1 MRANLALR
9 PCGALP
15 HVTRHSA
22 SRHGAIRWRSGLP
35 LLAALLVG
43 CGSGVPDNSYQPPP
57 PPEVTVAKPLQQT
70 VTLFIEENGE
80 TEAVERAE
88 VRARVRGFL
97 EEIKFEPGQKVEKD
111 DVLYV
116 IQRNEYQAALNSAK
130 AALAAAEAAVQVSQA
145 QIGVVEVEVTRA
157 EFDFKRFKSLLE
169 KEAATQAQYDE
180 ALAARDAAV
189 ATHEAAKANALAA
202 QADRDKAA
210 ANLEQAQL
218 DFDYTL
224 VKSPISGRITKTE
237 IKLGNLVDDGSLMAT
252 VVDRDRIFANFNV
265 SDRAVLRL
273 QQAAREQAGGD
284 KPDEDYRT
292 MTAALRREI
301 DDGFPFEGR
310 LDYIDQEGVD
320 QATGTFALRAGF
332 DNPDDMI
339 LPGLFVRIRVP
350 IGQLDNALLIPERGL
365 AKDQRGPY
373 VLIVDA
379 DNKVGRRSVT
389 IGQTYENMVVIQE
402 GIGPD
407 DRVLL
412 DGGQRARPGS
422 VVTPVD
428 NPLSALPDP
437 AKQDSQPEEGVQ
449 DDTEADDDLPADANA
464 DADNGSGDSPPQ
476 P

>member
-1 MRANLALR
+1 MF
-9 PCGALP
+9 
-15 HVTRHSA
+15 
-22 SRHGAIRWRSGLP
+22 P
-35 LLAALLVG
+35 LFAALLAG

-80 TEAVERAE
+80 TETVERAE

-97 EEIKFEPGQKVEKD
+97 EEIKFTPGQKVDKD

-130 AALAAAEAAVQVSQA
+130 AALAAAEAAGEVSQA

-169 KEAATQAQYDE
+169 KGAATQAQYDE

-189 ATHEAAKANALAA
+189 ASREAANANALAA

-237 IKLGNLVDDGSLMAT
+237 IKLGNLVDNGSLMAT
-252 VVDRDRIFANFNV
+252 VVDRDRVYANFNV

-273 QQAAREQAGGD
+273 QKASREQAGGD

-292 MTAALRREI
+292 MPAFLRREL
-301 DDGFPFEGR
+301 DDGFPFEGN

-320 QATGTFALRAGF
+320 QATGTFALRAVF
-332 DNPDDMI
+332 DNPDDLI

-350 IGQLDNALLIPERGL
+350 IGELENAKLIPERGL

-379 DNKVGRRSVT
+379 DNKVERRGVT
-389 IGQTYENMVVIQE
+389 TGETYENMVVIQE

-412 DGGQRARPGS
+412 DGGQRARPGTE
-422 VVTPVD
+422 VTPAEIQ
-428 NPLSALPDP
+428 LSAPPGL
-437 AKQDSQPEEGVQ
+437 AKQNSRPEEAGQ
-449 DDTEADDDLPADANA
+449 DTVESADAESADAQPADAG
-464 DADNGSGDSPPQ
+464 NGVDGSSPQ

>member
-1 MRANLALR
+1 M
-9 PCGALP
+9 G
-15 HVTRHSA
+15 
-22 SRHGAIRWRSGLP
+22 P
-35 LLAALLVG
+35 LLAALLAG
-43 CGSGVPDNSYQPPP
+43 CGIGVPDNSYQPPP

-97 EEIKFEPGQKVEKD
+97 EEIKFEPGQQVAKD

-116 IQRNEYQAALNSAK
+116 IQRSEYQAALNSAK
-130 AALAAAEAAVQVSQA
+130 AALAAAEAAVKVSQA

-180 ALAARDAAV
+180 ALAARDAAL
-189 ATHEAAKANALAA
+189 ASLEAAKANAIAA
-202 QADRDKAA
+202 QASRDKAA

-237 IKLGNLVDDGSLMAT
+237 IKLGNLVENGSLMAT

-273 QQAAREQAGGD
+273 QKSAREQAGGD
-284 KPDEDYRT
+284 KPDKNYRT
-292 MTAALRREI
+292 MPAFLRREL
-301 DDGFPFEGR
+301 DDGFPFEGH

-320 QATGTFALRAGF
+320 QATGTFALRAVF
-332 DNPDDMI
+332 ENPDDMI

-350 IGQLDNALLIPERGL
+350 IGQLDDALLIPERGL
-365 AKDQRGPY
+365 AKDQRGSY
-373 VLIVDA
+373 VLIVDTN
-379 DNKVGRRSVT
+379 NKVERRKVT
-389 IGQTYENMVVIQE
+389 TGQTDRNMVVIQQ

-412 DGGQRARPGS
+412 DGRQRARPGS
-422 VVTPVD
+422 EVAPTEVPLTAPSGSSQQTPR
-428 NPLSALPDP
+428 
-437 AKQDSQPEEGVQ
+437 PEEGAER
-449 DDTEADDDLPADANA
+449 DDAAPAGVDG
-464 DADNGSGDSPPQ
+464 GSDESSPQ
-476 P
+476 S